1 MADPIA
7 SDKSAS
13 SDSPA
18 PAATAAAPPVT
29 VAMPPVT
36 AAAPPVTAAHLPPC
50 LRPRP
55 QPASSYSALAK
66 ESRVKPLQ
74 LLVLLIVF
82 AITGV
87 GSLMLLASAMRPAES
102 QPSQPRPASPSTPAP
117 KVAVDQAV
125 AAAPVVPG
133 AAVESPESTA
143 APKQKW
149 LASANSR
156 KAGYGA
162 NMVFELAADND
173 VEVWRKRVRPVLTMR
188 CAATTTEVFVVTN
201 SPATIEGNSNRH
213 SVKVSFD
220 DREPVEQTWEHSI
233 DHDALFALNGA
244 GMMRQIGTAKQMSFS
259 WQPFNAPPATATFT
273 VEGFDA
279 HRKTA
284 ASKCR
289 S

>member
-18 PAATAAAPPVT
+18 PAP
-29 VAMPPVT
+29 T
-36 AAAPPVTAAHLPPC
+36 AAAPPVTAATPAAVSEPT
-50 LRPRP
+50 P
-55 QPASSYSALAK
+55 QPAPSYSALAK
-66 ESRVKPLQ
+66 DSRVKPLQ

-102 QPSQPRPASPSTPAP
+102 QPRPASPSTPAP
-117 KVAVDQAV
+117 EAAVDRAV
-125 AAAPVVPG
+125 AAAPVAPG

-188 CAATTTEVFVVTN
+188 CAAKSTEVFVVTN

-213 SVKVSFD
+213 TVKVSFD

-259 WQPFNAPPATATFT
+259 WQPFNAPPATATFS

>member
-18 PAATAAAPPVT
+18 PAATPAAPPVT
-29 VAMPPVT
+29 VALPTVT
-36 AAAPPVTAAHLPPC
+36 AAAPPVTAATSAAVSAPTPE
-50 LRPRP
+50 
-55 QPASSYSALAK
+55 PAPSYSAVAK
-66 ESRVKPLQ
+66 DSRVKPLQ

-87 GSLMLLASAMRPAES
+87 GSLMLLASAMRPPET
-102 QPSQPRPASPSTPAP
+102 QPRPASPATPAP
-117 KVAVDQAV
+117 EAAVDQAV
-125 AAAPVVPG
+125 AATVAPG

-143 APKQKW
+143 APRQKW

-188 CAATTTEVFVVTN
+188 CAAKTTEVFVVTN
-201 SPATIEGNSNRH
+201 APATIEGNSNRH
-213 SVKVSFD
+213 TVKVSFD

-259 WQPFNAPPATATFT
+259 WQPFNAPPATATFS

-279 HRKTA
+279 HRQTA